1 MPIRAFLA
9 RYRALVIGI
18 GGAIL
23 LLLIAALLVLSFGWT
38 WLRRPLEHQLSRT
51 FGRPVTVA
59 ALRRID
65 HGFLHPVIEARGIR
79 VAQPDWVGGGDMA
92 RISRATVRL
101 PLIPLLFGQVKP
113 ETIELDGLRVN
124 LVRRDATFANWKGLP
139 GGGSGDGGSSPD
151 IRIRDGIL
159 TLDDAKRDHRFT
171 ARVDADARGF
181 RLIGRGSLT
190 GTPSTI
196 ALRGAAIGKAGPW
209 PFRFDYRSAI
219 ASGTLIGQADKPL
232 DLGHFSAWATAW
244 GDDLAHL
251 DLLIEAGLPGT
262 QPVRLSA
269 NLRHDRP
276 DWRIDDL
283 KLKVGRSDFA
293 GSVTV
298 RKRDGR
304 SRIEGAVLS
313 RGLDFNDLASNAGL
327 ARAAA
332 KRRATGPRVVPDT
345 RIDLARLRKTDG
357 SLHFDIRRLLSEH
370 PSALRGLTGTL
381 TLDHGVLTAEPLTAM
396 LTRGAVRGRA
406 RVEHASGSPRLS
418 LDLRMT
424 GARLEDLVPTPD
436 RATGSAAGRAVLA
449 GHGETIRSALAH
461 ASGRVALVVRDGDMS
476 RRNALFLGADAGRAL
491 FEGRDARAP
500 LHCVVA
506 GFAVRNGVARTN
518 PLVIDTAVS
527 RLDGSGTVSLID
539 ERLALSVRGRPKLA
553 HAVTIKEPIGIHGT
567 ISEPELLPPDV
578 PKTVGT
584 ALKLIGEAI
593 RGGDSDPAPA
603 APCTALARRALR

>member
-1 MPIRAFLA
+1 MPIRPLLA
-9 RYRALVIGI
+9 RHRALIIGT
-18 GGAIL
+18 GAAIL
-23 LLLIAALLVLSFGWT
+23 LLLLAALLVLSFGWT
-38 WLRRPLEHQLSRT
+38 WLRRPLELQLSRT

-59 ALRRID
+59 MLRRTD

-79 VAQPDWVGGGDMA
+79 IAQPDWVGGGDMA
-92 RISRATVRL
+92 RIDRATVRL
-101 PLIPLLFGQVKP
+101 PLIPLLAGQVKP
-113 ETIELDGLRVN
+113 ESIELDGLRVN
-124 LVRRDATFANWKGLP
+124 LVRRDATLANWKGLP
-139 GGGSGDGGSSPD
+139 GGGGGSGGSAPD
-151 IRIRDGIL
+151 VRIRDGIL
-159 TLDDAKRDHRFT
+159 TLNDAKRDHRFT
-171 ARVDADARGF
+171 ARVEADARG
-181 RLIGRGSLT
+181 LHLAGRGSLS

-196 ALRGAAIGKAGPW
+196 ALRGAPIGGAGPW

-232 DLGHFSAWATAW
+232 DVGHFSARATAW

-262 QPVRLSA
+262 QPVRLTA

-304 SRIEGAVLS
+304 SLVEGAVLS

-345 RIDLARLRKTDG
+345 RIDLAGLRKTDG
-357 SLHFDIRRLLSEH
+357 NLRFDVRRLLGEQ
-370 PSALRGLTGTL
+370 PSALRGLKGTL
-381 TLDHGVLTAEPLTAM
+381 TLDHGVLTAEPLTAA

-406 RVEHASGSPRLS
+406 RVEHASGTPRLS
-418 LDLRMT
+418 FDLRMT

-449 GHGETIRSALAH
+449 GNGETIRSALAD
-461 ASGRVALVVRDGDMS
+461 ASGHVALVVRDGDMS

-491 FEGRDARAP
+491 FEGKDARAP
-500 LHCVVA
+500 LHCVIA
-506 GFAVRNGVARTN
+506 GFSVRNGIARTD

-527 RLDGSGTVSLID
+527 RLDGGGTVSLID

-553 HAVTIKEPIGIHGT
+553 RAVAIKEPIEIRGS
-567 ISEPELLPPDV
+567 ISEPELFPPDV
-578 PKTVGT
+578 PKTIGT
-584 ALKLIGEAI
+584 ALRLIGDAI
-593 RGGDSDPAPA
+593 KGGNSDPAPA
-603 APCTALARRALR
+603 APCAALARRALR